1 MTRINLRERI
11 QQGLFLLDGA
21 MGTQLIAS
29 GVEAGV
35 CNDYLNIDSPDTV
48 FEIHQAYFRAGSDA
62 VLTNTF
68 GANKFALGRHGLSDK
83 VKEINTAAAKIA
95 RRAAGL
101 VLCSE
106 SLLRRVAKGKY
117 VLGDIG
123 PSGDFLQP
131 LGNLEPKE
139 LKEAFIEQAKAL
151 LAGGV
156 DGFIIE
162 TMTSLDEL
170 TIAIEAVKSVCGDL
184 PVFASMAFDKVAD
197 GFKTMMGVDIK
208 SAVTKMV
215 SLGVDAVGFN
225 CGTLLLDEYVELAGK
240 FVSTIKALEKTRL
253 TNHESRVTILAEP
266 NAGKPELVD
275 GRAVYKI
282 TPEDFAATAEKIHSA
297 GVNIIG
303 GCCGTGPEHIKAMC
317 GKTKN
322 KK

>member
-1 MTRINLRERI
+1 MTRISLRERI
-11 QQGLFLLDGA
+11 SEGLFLLDGA
-21 MGTQLIAS
+21 MGTQLIAR

-35 CNDYLNIDSPDTV
+35 CNDYLNIELPDTV

-95 RRAAGL
+95 RRAAG
-101 VLCSE
+101 
-106 SLLRRVAKGKY
+106 KGKY

-151 LAGGV
+151 LAEGM

-162 TMTSLDEL
+162 TMTALDEA
-170 TIAIEAVKSVCGDL
+170 TIAVEAVKSVSGEL
-184 PVFASMAFDKVAD
+184 AVFVSFAFDRAGGD
-197 GFKTMMGVDIK
+197 FRTMMGVDVE

-240 FVSTIKALEKTRL
+240 FVSTIKVLEKTRL

-275 GRAVYKI
+275 GRAVYKV
-282 TPEDFAATAEKIHSA
+282 TPEDFAAAAEKIHSA

-303 GCCGTGPEHIKAMC
+303 GCCGTGPEHIKEMC